1 MGFAGTEGDRGREI
15 GGERS
20 GFTDVDAATRVRPV
34 RTAGAIVKKLLS
46 RPLGVLA
53 GALIFCLALWSLH
66 HELATLHY
74 RDIRLAVRA
83 VPQMQLLL
91 GLLFT
96 ALGYTAL
103 VSYDWLAVRYIQ
115 HPLATRR
122 VAFVGFVAYALSQSL
137 GFPMLLGGSLR
148 YRFYSAWGLSSA
160 DIALAVGFNAVTFW
174 LGVLTVGGAVFL
186 IEPRAAPA
194 LLGLPVESL
203 ATIGALLLV
212 LVVAYLA
219 ASALRRAPLR
229 ARGWEFALPRPA
241 LSVAQVLVSSLDWAA
256 AGAVLF
262 VLLPPDHPVPFG
274 AFLSA
279 FLLAQVVG
287 LLSHVPGG
295 IGIFESVIVLLMK
308 DEIPAA
314 GLVGALL
321 AYRVVYY
328 LVPLGSALALLAA
341 HEIARARHGIARAA
355 QIAGRWVPGV
365 VPSVLAV
372 TTFMSGTI
380 LLLSG
385 ATPGVR
391 SRLHLLADVL
401 PLAVIELSHFTASL
415 AGAALLLLAWG
426 LQRRLDAAWWLSSGV
441 LVVGILASLLK
452 GGDFEEATFLA
463 LVLTAMLPARR
474 HFYRRASMMSDVFS
488 PGWASA
494 IILAV
499 GATFWLG
506 LFAFKHVD
514 YSGDLWW
521 QFAVRGDAPRFLR
534 ASVGVTVL
542 LLVVAL
548 QRLLRPAPARLDPPD
563 AASLDRAAAVVHAAR
578 DVHANLALLGDKS
591 LLFSDAGN
599 AFVMY
604 GVSGRSFVALGDP
617 VGAPAERLELGW
629 QFRELADRHG
639 AATVFYE
646 VRMHNLPLYLDL
658 GLSLLKLGEEARVP
672 LAEFS
677 LQGGGRK
684 GMRRVLSQV
693 EKDGGAF
700 EVVAVEDVPPLLPE
714 LRAVS
719 DEWLESKRVREKGF
733 SLGYFDDAY
742 LRRFP
747 MAVVRREGR
756 VVAFANLWRGQPGDE
771 LTVDLMRYA
780 SAAPDN
786 VMEYLFLQLMLY
798 GRTEGFSHFNL
809 GMAPLAGLENR
820 ALAPLWNRVGAFVY
834 RFGENFYN
842 FQGLREYKEKFD
854 PVWEPRYLASP
865 GGLLLPRILTNVASL
880 IAGGLTGI
888 VKK

>member
-1 MGFAGTEGDRGREI
+1 MT
-15 GGERS
+15 
-20 GFTDVDAATRVRPV
+20 
-34 RTAGAIVKKLLS
+34 VKKHLTRS
-46 RPLGVLA
+46 LGVLA
-53 GALIFCLALWSLH
+53 GALVFSIALWSLH

-74 RDIRLAVRA
+74 RDIRLAIQA
-83 VPQMQLLL
+83 VPRTQLLYGL
-91 GLLFT
+91 GLT
-96 ALGYTAL
+96 ALGYLAL
-103 VSYDWLAVRYIQ
+103 VSYDWLALRYIQ
-115 HPLATRR
+115 RPLATRR

-160 DIALAVGFNAVTFW
+160 DIAMAVGFNAVTFW
-174 LGVLTVGGAVFL
+174 LGVLTIGGAVFL
-186 IEPRAAPA
+186 IEPRATPD

-212 LVVAYLA
+212 LVIGYLVS
-219 ASALRRAPLR
+219 SAVRKAPLR
-229 ARGWEFALPRPA
+229 ALGWEFPLPRPSLA
-241 LSVAQVLVSSLDWAA
+241 VSQVLASSLDWVA
-256 AGAVLF
+256 AGSVLF

-295 IGIFESVIVLLMK
+295 VGIFEAVIVLLLK
-308 DEIPAA
+308 EEIPTA
-314 GLVGALL
+314 GLAGALL

-328 LVPLGSALALLAA
+328 LVPLGAAVALLAA
-341 HEIARARHGIARAA
+341 HEVSRARHGIARAA
-355 QIAGRWVPGV
+355 QVAGRWVPGV
-365 VPSVLAV
+365 VPSMLAV
-372 TTFMSGTI
+372 TTFTSGTI

-391 SRLHLLADVL
+391 SRLHLLADIF
-401 PLAVIELSHFTASL
+401 PLAVIELSHFTASV

-426 LQRRLDAAWWLSSGV
+426 LARRLDAAWWLSSGV
-441 LVVGILASLLK
+441 LIVGIIASLGK
-452 GGDFEEATFLA
+452 GADFEEATFLA
-463 LVLTAMLPARR
+463 LVLTALLPARR

-488 PGWASA
+488 PGWAAA
-494 IILAV
+494 ITLVV

-514 YSGDLWW
+514 YSHDLWW
-521 QFAVRGDAPRFLR
+521 EFAVRGDAPRFLR
-534 ASVGVTVL
+534 ASVGVTAL

-548 QRLLRPAPARLDPPD
+548 QRLLRPAPAKCEPPD
-563 AASLDRAAAVVHAAR
+563 EESMARAAVIVQSSR
-578 DVHANLALLGDKS
+578 DVQSNLALLGDKS

-604 GVSGRSFVALGDP
+604 GAAGRSFIALGDP
-617 VGAPAERLELGW
+617 VGAPSERQELAW
-629 QFRELADRHG
+629 RFRELADRHG
-639 AATVFYE
+639 AATVFYQ

-672 LAEFS
+672 LADFS
-677 LQGGGRK
+677 LQGGARK
-684 GMRRVLSQV
+684 GMRRVVNQV
-693 EKDGGAF
+693 EKDGGTFGIVPAEEF
-700 EVVAVEDVPPLLPE
+700 SAVLPE

-719 DEWLESKRVREKGF
+719 DDWLAAKSVREKGF
-733 SLGYFDDAY
+733 SLGYFDEAY

-756 VVAFANLWRGQPGDE
+756 IVAFANVWRGQPGDE
-771 LTVDLMRYA
+771 LTVDLMRY
-780 SAAPDN
+780 SAQAPEN
-786 VMEYLFLQLMLY
+786 VMEYLFIQLMLY
-798 GRTEGFSHFNL
+798 GHAEGFSHFNL

-820 ALAPLWNRVGAFVY
+820 ALAPLWNRVGSFVY

-842 FQGLREYKEKFD
+842 FQGLREYKQKFD
-854 PVWEPRYLASP
+854 PIWEPRYLASP
-865 GGLLLPRILTNVASL
+865 GGLWLPRILTNVAAL
-880 IAGGLTGI
+880 ISGGITGI

>member
-1 MGFAGTEGDRGREI
+1 MT
-15 GGERS
+15 
-20 GFTDVDAATRVRPV
+20 
-34 RTAGAIVKKLLS
+34 KLLR
-46 RPLGVLA
+46 RPFGVLA
-53 GALIFCLALWSLH
+53 GALIFCLALWTLH

-83 VPQMQLLL
+83 VPNVQLLL
-91 GLLFT
+91 GLAFT
-96 ALGYTAL
+96 ALGYAAL

-160 DIALAVGFNAVTFW
+160 DIALTVGFNAVTFW
-174 LGVLTVGGAVFL
+174 LGVLSVGGAVLL
-186 IEPRAAPA
+186 IDPHAAPE
-194 LLGLPVESL
+194 LLGLPVASL

-212 LVVAYLA
+212 LVAGYLV
-219 ASALRRAPLR
+219 ASAVRRAPLR
-229 ARGWEFALPRPA
+229 ALGWEFALPRPP
-241 LSVAQVLVSSLDWAA
+241 LSFAQVFVSSLDWVA

-262 VLLPPDHPVPFG
+262 VLLPKDHPVPFG

-287 LLSHVPGG
+287 LASHVPGG

-341 HEIARARHGIARAA
+341 NELARARHGIARAA
-355 QIAGRWVPGV
+355 QVAGRLVPGV
-365 VPSVLAV
+365 VPSMLAV

-380 LLLSG
+380 LLFSG
-385 ATPGVR
+385 ATPGVH
-391 SRLHLLADVL
+391 SRLRLLADVF
-401 PLAVIELSHFTASL
+401 PLAVIEFSHFTSSL
-415 AGAALLLLAWG
+415 AGVALLLLAWG
-426 LQRRLDAAWWLSSGV
+426 LQRRLDAAWWLSSAV
-441 LVVGILASLLK
+441 LVVGIVASLLK

-463 LVLTAMLPARR
+463 LTLIALLPARR
-474 HFYRRASMMSDVFS
+474 HFYRRASMTSDVFS
-488 PGWASA
+488 PGWAAA
-494 IILAV
+494 ISLAV

-534 ASVGVTVL
+534 ASVGVTAL

-548 QRLLRPAPARLDPPD
+548 QRLLRPAPVRFEAPD
-563 AASLDRAAAVVHAAR
+563 ERALDRAAAIVHTAR

-617 VGAPAERLELGW
+617 VGAPAERQELGW
-629 QFRELADRHG
+629 RFRELADRHG

-646 VRMHNLPLYLDL
+646 VCMHNLPLYLDL

-672 LAEFS
+672 LADFS
-677 LQGGGRK
+677 LQGGARK
-684 GMRRVLSQV
+684 GMRRTVNQV
-693 EKDGGAF
+693 EKDGGEFA
-700 EVVAVEDVPPLLPE
+700 VVPVADVAALMPE

-719 DEWLESKRVREKGF
+719 DEWLDSKRVREKGF
-733 SLGYFDDAY
+733 SLGCFDETY

-747 MAVVRREGR
+747 TAVVRREGR

-771 LTVDLMRYA
+771 LTVDLMRY
-780 SAAPDN
+780 SAQAPDN
-786 VMEYLFLQLMLY
+786 VMEYLFIQLMLY
-798 GRTEGFSHFNL
+798 GRGEGFSHFNL

-842 FQGLREYKEKFD
+842 FQGLREYKEKFN
-854 PVWEPRYLASP
+854 PIWEPRYLASP
-865 GGLLLPRILTNVASL
+865 GGLMLPRILTNVAAL
-880 IAGGLTGI
+880 ISGGITGI